1 MQAECG
7 GGASVSSRDGA
18 PSLIGSL
25 GVSVSAFVSKALAT
39 ASLIALAGAASATTL
54 QDLPR
59 GARPGECFSR
69 SSAPAVYRTDHV
81 PMPQP
86 PLVSWRDIPA
96 VYKTV
101 SRQALVTPARVDH
114 ESIPAVM
121 GTRVHW
127 VEHPGPDRVVEAP
140 PVYRW
145 IERRVL
151 VSPAHLVWKPG
162 VAANGYDTGYGAPV
176 SVRPTGEVM
185 CRVLIPA
192 RYEVRRVRV
201 LVAPGRTCVVK
212 GPSTHERVVETF
224 VVRPAQV
231 IDHPVAAVYR
241 TVADRVLVSPARK
254 ERVVTPQPPRY
265 IDRRV
270 LVTPART
277 GWTRIACAPPT
288 VRPAS
293 YGARPQP
300 QQSYG
305 GQSYHPDY
313 AQPRPGQLDGAPQPA
328 PVYHAPPASYGSPD
342 R

>member
-1 MQAECG
+1 M
-7 GGASVSSRDGA
+7 
-18 PSLIGSL
+18 
-25 GVSVSAFVSKALAT
+25 SVSAFVSPFGFGALAT
-39 ASLIALAGAASATTL
+39 ASLVALAGAASATTL

-59 GARPGECFSR
+59 GAHPGECFSR
-69 SSAPAVYRTDHV
+69 SSAPAVYRTDHI

-86 PLVSWRDIPA
+86 PMVSWRDIPA

-101 SRQALVTPARVDH
+101 SRQVLLSPARVDH
-114 ESIPAVM
+114 ETIPAVM

-127 VEHPGPDRVVEAP
+127 IEHPGPDRVVEAP

-145 IERRVL
+145 IEKREL

-162 VAANGYDTGYGAPV
+162 VAANGYDTGYGAAV

-192 RYEVRRVRV
+192 RYEIRRVRI

-212 GPSTHERVVETF
+212 GPSSHERVAETY
-224 VVRPAQV
+224 VVRPART

-241 TVADRVLVSPARK
+241 TISDWVLVSPARK
-254 ERVVTPQPPRY
+254 ERITTPQPPRY
-265 IDRRV
+265 TDRRV

-277 GWTRIACAPPT
+277 GWARIACAPPT
-288 VRPAS
+288 ARPAS
-293 YGARPQP
+293 YGGRVQPQP
-300 QQSYG
+300 SYG

-328 PVYHAPPASYGSPD
+328 PVYHAPPAGYGTPD